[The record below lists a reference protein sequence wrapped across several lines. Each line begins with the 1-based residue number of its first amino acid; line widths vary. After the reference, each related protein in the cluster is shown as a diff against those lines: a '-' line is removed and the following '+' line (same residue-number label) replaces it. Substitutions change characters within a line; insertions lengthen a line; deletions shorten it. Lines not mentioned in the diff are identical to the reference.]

1 MQVMI
6 QGSFRWLS
14 IATLFLFLG
23 NSLNAQVYSLDT
35 VHLSDRDRIPIPE
48 VSGEAYYLHAKP
60 LRSPKTPGNKT
71 RAGDWFNLNY
81 SASNNFLVLRGPGKT
96 PPILLENRF
105 LYEGRVPSEKYYHFY
120 YKGDGELMS
129 EEEYGKINFSTV
141 SQIRKVIAPYKLEI
155 PRDVWLAF
163 EDPYR
168 WQHPNLYVVAYDNER
183 KGYYKYRIVLT
194 TYHDHSL
201 SNANCLGWREAVD
214 SLDCGANVSQLSRSP
229 RSIIKE
235 LDKKSMCIL

>member
-1 MQVMI
+1 MI
-6 QGSFRWLS
+6 QGLFRWLS

-71 RAGDWFNLNY
+71 RAGDWVNLNY

-96 PPILLENRF
+96 LSILVENVF
-105 LYEGRVPSEKYYHFY
+105 LYHGRVPSKQYYRFY

-141 SQIRKVIAPYKLEI
+141 SQIRKVIEPYKLEL
-155 PRDVWLAF
+155 PRDVYLAF
-163 EDPYR
+163 EDLYR

-194 TYHDHSL
+194 SYHDHSL
-201 SNANCLGWREAVD
+201 SNVECLG
-214 SLDCGANVSQLSRSP
+214 
-229 RSIIKE
+229 
-235 LDKKSMCIL
+235 

>member
-1 MQVMI
+1 MATRSLLWVI
-6 QGSFRWLS
+6 VLPLLCCVSLS
-14 IATLFLFLG
+14 
-23 NSLNAQVYSLDT
+23 AQVYSLDT

-60 LRSPKTPGNKT
+60 LRSLKTPGNKT
-71 RAGDWFNLNY
+71 RSGDWFNFNY
-81 SASNNFLVLRGPGKT
+81 SASNNFLVLRGPGET
-96 PPILLENRF
+96 LSILVENLF
-105 LYEGRVPSEKYYHFY
+105 LYEGRVPSEQYYHFY

-155 PRDVWLAF
+155 HRDVYLGF
-163 EDPYR
+163 EDLYR

-194 TYHDHSL
+194 TYYDYSL
-201 SNANCLGWREAVD
+201 YNEHCLG
-214 SLDCGANVSQLSRSP
+214 
-229 RSIIKE
+229 
-235 LDKKSMCIL
+235 

>member
-1 MQVMI
+1 MI
-6 QGSFRWLS
+6 QGLFRWLS

-35 VHLSDRDRIPIPE
+35 VHLNDQDRIPIPE

-96 PPILLENRF
+96 PPILVENKF
-105 LYEGRVPSEKYYHFY
+105 LYQVRISSEQYYKFY

-141 SQIRKVIAPYKLEI
+141 SQIRKVIEPYKLEI
-155 PRDVWLAF
+155 HRDVWVAF
-163 EDPYR
+163 ENLHR

-194 TYHDHSL
+194 TYHDLSL
-201 SNANCLGWREAVD
+201 YADNCL
-214 SLDCGANVSQLSRSP
+214 
-229 RSIIKE
+229 K
-235 LDKKSMCIL
+235 

>member
-1 MQVMI
+1 MI
-6 QGSFRWLS
+6 QGLFRWLS

-35 VHLSDRDRIPIPE
+35 VHLSKRDRIPIPE

-60 LRSPKTPGNKT
+60 LRSLKTPGNKT
-71 RAGDWFNLNY
+71 RSGDWFNFNY
-81 SASNNFLVLRGPGKT
+81 SASNNFLVLRGPGET
-96 PPILLENRF
+96 LSILVENLF
-105 LYEGRVPSEKYYHFY
+105 LYEGRVPSEQYYHFY

-129 EEEYGKINFSTV
+129 EEYGKINFSTV

-155 PRDVWLAF
+155 HRDVYLGF
-163 EDPYR
+163 EDLYR

-194 TYHDHSL
+194 TYHDLSL
-201 SNANCLGWREAVD
+201 YDDNCL
-214 SLDCGANVSQLSRSP
+214 
-229 RSIIKE
+229 K
-235 LDKKSMCIL
+235 

>member
-1 MQVMI
+1 MI
-6 QGSFRWLS
+6 QGLFRWLS

-96 PPILLENRF
+96 PPILVENRF
-105 LYEGRVPSEKYYHFY
+105 LYQVRISSEQYYRLY
-120 YKGDGELMS
+120 YKGNGELMS
-129 EEEYGKINFSTV
+129 EEEYGKINFSTI
-141 SQIRKVIAPYKLEI
+141 SQIRKVIEPYKLKI
-155 PRDVWLAF
+155 PRDIWVRPGEL
-163 EDPYR
+163 YR

-183 KGYYKYRIVLT
+183 KGYYKYRIVLI
-194 TYHDHSL
+194 TYHDYSL
-201 SNANCLGWREAVD
+201 SNDDNCLG
-214 SLDCGANVSQLSRSP
+214 
-229 RSIIKE
+229 
-235 LDKKSMCIL
+235 

>member
-1 MQVMI
+1 MI
-6 QGSFRWLS
+6 QGLFRWLS

-71 RAGDWFNLNY
+71 RAGDWVNLNY
-81 SASNNFLVLRGPGKT
+81 SASNNFLVLRGPGET
-96 PPILLENRF
+96 LSILVENLF
-105 LYEGRVPSEKYYHFY
+105 LYEGRVPSEQYYHFY

-155 PRDVWLAF
+155 PRDVWVAF
-163 EDPYR
+163 EDLHR

-194 TYHDHSL
+194 TYYDYSL
-201 SNANCLGWREAVD
+201 FNEHCLG
-214 SLDCGANVSQLSRSP
+214 
-229 RSIIKE
+229 
-235 LDKKSMCIL
+235 

>member
-1 MQVMI
+1 MI
-6 QGSFRWLS
+6 QGLFRWLS

-35 VHLSDRDRIPIPE
+35 VHLSDGDRIPIPE

-60 LRSPKTPGNKT
+60 LRSLKTPGNKT
-71 RAGDWFNLNY
+71 RSGDWFNFNY
-81 SASNNFLVLRGPGKT
+81 SASNNFLVLRGPGET
-96 PPILLENRF
+96 LSILVENLF

-155 PRDVWLAF
+155 PRDVWVAF
-163 EDPYR
+163 ENLHR

-194 TYHDHSL
+194 TYHDLSL
-201 SNANCLGWREAVD
+201 YADNCL
-214 SLDCGANVSQLSRSP
+214 
-229 RSIIKE
+229 K
-235 LDKKSMCIL
+235 

>member
-1 MQVMI
+1 MI

-60 LRSPKTPGNKT
+60 LRSLKTPGNRT
-71 RAGDWFNLNY
+71 RAGDWFNFNY
-81 SASNNFLVLRGPGKT
+81 SASNNFLVLRGPGET
-96 PPILLENRF
+96 LSILVENLF

-155 PRDVWLAF
+155 HRDVYLGF
-163 EDPYR
+163 EDLYR

-201 SNANCLGWREAVD
+201 SNADNCLG
-214 SLDCGANVSQLSRSP
+214 
-229 RSIIKE
+229 
-235 LDKKSMCIL
+235 

>member
-1 MQVMI
+1 MRTFI
-6 QGSFRWLS
+6 WNSYSFFVEMTTRSLLWVIVLPLLCCVSLS
-14 IATLFLFLG
+14 
-23 NSLNAQVYSLDT
+23 AQVYSLDT
-35 VHLSDRDRIPIPE
+35 VHLFHRERVSIPE

-71 RAGDWFNLNY
+71 RVGDWFNLNY

-96 PPILLENRF
+96 PPILVENKF
-105 LYEGRVPSEKYYHFY
+105 LYQVRISSEQYYQFY

-155 PRDVWLAF
+155 HREGVWLGF
-163 EDPYR
+163 EDLYR

-194 TYHDHSL
+194 TYHDLSL
-201 SNANCLGWREAVD
+201 YADDCL
-214 SLDCGANVSQLSRSP
+214 
-229 RSIIKE
+229 K
-235 LDKKSMCIL
+235 

>member
-1 MQVMI
+1 MI

-71 RAGDWFNLNY
+71 RAGDWVNLNY

-96 PPILLENRF
+96 PPILVENRF
-105 LYEGRVPSEKYYHFY
+105 LYQVRISSEQYYRLY
-120 YKGDGELMS
+120 YKGNGELMS
-129 EEEYGKINFSTV
+129 EEEYGKINFSTI
-141 SQIRKVIAPYKLEI
+141 SQIRKVIEPYKLKI
-155 PRDVWLAF
+155 PRDIWVRPGEL
-163 EDPYR
+163 YR

-194 TYHDHSL
+194 TYYDYSL
-201 SNANCLGWREAVD
+201 YDAHCLG
-214 SLDCGANVSQLSRSP
+214 
-229 RSIIKE
+229 
-235 LDKKSMCIL
+235 

>member
-1 MQVMI
+1 MI
-6 QGSFRWLS
+6 QGLFRWLS

-71 RAGDWFNLNY
+71 RAGDWFNFNH

-96 PPILLENRF
+96 PPILVENRF
-105 LYEGRVPSEKYYHFY
+105 LYQVRISSEQYYRLY
-120 YKGDGELMS
+120 YKGNGELMS
-129 EEEYGKINFSTV
+129 EEEYGKINFSTI
-141 SQIRKVIAPYKLEI
+141 SQIRKVIEPYKLKI
-155 PRDVWLAF
+155 PRDIWVRPGEL
-163 EDPYR
+163 YR

-194 TYHDHSL
+194 TYHDLSL
-201 SNANCLGWREAVD
+201 SNDDNCLG
-214 SLDCGANVSQLSRSP
+214 
-229 RSIIKE
+229 
-235 LDKKSMCIL
+235 

>member
-1 MQVMI
+1 MI
-6 QGSFRWLS
+6 QGLFRWLS

-60 LRSPKTPGNKT
+60 LRSLKTPGNKT
-71 RAGDWFNLNY
+71 RSGDWFNFNY
-81 SASNNFLVLRGPGKT
+81 SASNNFLVLRGPGET
-96 PPILLENRF
+96 LSILVENLF
-105 LYEGRVPSEKYYHFY
+105 LYEGRVPSEQYYHFY

-155 PRDVWLAF
+155 PRDVWVAF
-163 EDPYR
+163 EDLHR

-194 TYHDHSL
+194 TYYDYSL
-201 SNANCLGWREAVD
+201 YDAHCLG
-214 SLDCGANVSQLSRSP
+214 
-229 RSIIKE
+229 
-235 LDKKSMCIL
+235 

>member
-1 MQVMI
+1 MI
-6 QGSFRWLS
+6 QGLFRWLS

-71 RAGDWFNLNY
+71 RAGDWFNFNH

-96 PPILLENRF
+96 PPILVENKF
-105 LYEGRVPSEKYYHFY
+105 LYQVRISSEQYYHFY
-120 YKGDGELMS
+120 YKGDGKLMS

-155 PRDVWLAF
+155 HRDVYLGF
-163 EDPYR
+163 EDLYR

-194 TYHDHSL
+194 TYHDLSL
-201 SNANCLGWREAVD
+201 YADNCL
-214 SLDCGANVSQLSRSP
+214 
-229 RSIIKE
+229 K
-235 LDKKSMCIL
+235 

>member
-1 MQVMI
+1 MI

-60 LRSPKTPGNKT
+60 LRSLKTPRNRRT
-71 RAGDWFNLNY
+71 RADDWFNLNY

-96 PPILLENRF
+96 RSILVENVF
-105 LYEGRVPSEKYYHFY
+105 LYQVRISSEQYYRLY
-120 YKGDGELMS
+120 YKGNGELMS
-129 EEEYGKINFSTV
+129 EEEYGKINFSTI
-141 SQIRKVIAPYKLEI
+141 SQIRKVIEPYKLKI
-155 PRDVWLAF
+155 PQDVWVRPGEL
-163 EDPYR
+163 YR

-194 TYHDHSL
+194 TYHDLSL
-201 SNANCLGWREAVD
+201 YDDNCL
-214 SLDCGANVSQLSRSP
+214 
-229 RSIIKE
+229 K
-235 LDKKSMCIL
+235 

>member
-1 MQVMI
+1 MI

-71 RAGDWFNLNY
+71 RAGDWFNFNH

-96 PPILLENRF
+96 PPILVENRF
-105 LYEGRVPSEKYYHFY
+105 LYQVRISSEQYYRLY
-120 YKGDGELMS
+120 YKGNGELMS
-129 EEEYGKINFSTV
+129 EEEYGKINFSTI
-141 SQIRKVIAPYKLEI
+141 SQIRKVIEPYKLKI
-155 PRDVWLAF
+155 PRDIWVRPGEL
-163 EDPYR
+163 YR

-194 TYHDHSL
+194 TYHDYSL
-201 SNANCLGWREAVD
+201 SDDDNCLG
-214 SLDCGANVSQLSRSP
+214 
-229 RSIIKE
+229 
-235 LDKKSMCIL
+235 

>member
-1 MQVMI
+1 MI
-6 QGSFRWLS
+6 PGLFRWLS

-35 VHLSDRDRIPIPE
+35 VHLSDGDRIPIPE

-60 LRSPKTPGNKT
+60 LRSLKTPRNRT
-71 RAGDWFNLNY
+71 RAGDWFNFNH
-81 SASNNFLVLRGPGKT
+81 SASNNFLVLRGPGET
-96 PPILLENRF
+96 LSILVENVF
-105 LYEGRVPSEKYYHFY
+105 LYKGRVPSNQDYNFY

-141 SQIRKVIAPYKLEI
+141 SQIRKVIEPYKLEI
-155 PRDVWLAF
+155 PRDVWVAF
-163 EDPYR
+163 ENLHR

-194 TYHDHSL
+194 TYCDYSL
-201 SNANCLGWREAVD
+201 FNEHCLG
-214 SLDCGANVSQLSRSP
+214 
-229 RSIIKE
+229 
-235 LDKKSMCIL
+235 

>member
-1 MQVMI
+1 MRTFI
-6 QGSFRWLS
+6 WNSYSFLEMTTRSLLRVIVLPLLCCVSLS
-14 IATLFLFLG
+14 
-23 NSLNAQVYSLDT
+23 AQVYSLDT
-35 VHLSDRDRIPIPE
+35 VHLSDRDRIPVPE

-60 LRSPKTPGNKT
+60 LRSLKTPRNRRT
-71 RAGDWFNLNY
+71 RADDWFNLNY

-96 PPILLENRF
+96 RSILVENRF
-105 LYEGRVPSEKYYHFY
+105 RYDVRVHSNQYYRFY

-155 PRDVWLAF
+155 HRDVYLGF
-163 EDPYR
+163 EDLYR

-194 TYHDHSL
+194 TYHDLSL
-201 SNANCLGWREAVD
+201 YADNCL
-214 SLDCGANVSQLSRSP
+214 
-229 RSIIKE
+229 K
-235 LDKKSMCIL
+235 

>member
-1 MQVMI
+1 MI
-6 QGSFRWLS
+6 QGLFRWLS

-96 PPILLENRF
+96 PPILVENKF
-105 LYEGRVPSEKYYHFY
+105 LYQVRISSEQYYHLY

-129 EEEYGKINFSTV
+129 EEEYGKINFSTI
-141 SQIRKVIAPYKLEI
+141 SQIRKVIEPYKLKI
-155 PRDVWLAF
+155 PRDIWVRPGEL
-163 EDPYR
+163 YR

-194 TYHDHSL
+194 TYHDLSL
-201 SNANCLGWREAVD
+201 SNDDNCL
-214 SLDCGANVSQLSRSP
+214 
-229 RSIIKE
+229 K
-235 LDKKSMCIL
+235 

>member
-1 MQVMI
+1 MI
-6 QGSFRWLS
+6 QGLFRWLS

-60 LRSPKTPGNKT
+60 LRSLKTPGNRT

-81 SASNNFLVLRGPGKT
+81 SASNNFLVLRGPGET
-96 PPILLENRF
+96 LSILVENLF

-155 PRDVWLAF
+155 HRDVYLGF
-163 EDPYR
+163 EDLYR

-194 TYHDHSL
+194 TYHDLSL
-201 SNANCLGWREAVD
+201 YADNCL
-214 SLDCGANVSQLSRSP
+214 
-229 RSIIKE
+229 K
-235 LDKKSMCIL
+235 

>member
-1 MQVMI
+1 MRTFI
-6 QGSFRWLS
+6 
-14 IATLFLFLG
+14 G
-23 NSLNAQVYSLDT
+23 NSYSFFVEITTRSLLWVIVLPLLCCVSLSAQVYSLDT
-35 VHLSDRDRIPIPE
+35 VHLFHRERVSIPE

-96 PPILLENRF
+96 PPILVENKF
-105 LYEGRVPSEKYYHFY
+105 LYQVRISSEQYYHFY

-141 SQIRKVIAPYKLEI
+141 SQIRKVIEPYKLEI
-155 PRDVWLAF
+155 PRDVWVAF
-163 EDPYR
+163 ENLHR

-194 TYHDHSL
+194 TYHDYSL
-201 SNANCLGWREAVD
+201 FNEHCLG
-214 SLDCGANVSQLSRSP
+214 
-229 RSIIKE
+229 
-235 LDKKSMCIL
+235 

>member
-71 RAGDWFNLNY
+71 RAGDWFNFNH

-96 PPILLENRF
+96 PPILVENRF
-105 LYEGRVPSEKYYHFY
+105 LYQVRISSEQYYRLY
-120 YKGDGELMS
+120 YKGNGELMS
-129 EEEYGKINFSTV
+129 EEEYGKINFSTI
-141 SQIRKVIAPYKLEI
+141 SQIRKVIEPYKLKI
-155 PRDVWLAF
+155 PRDIWVRPGEL
-163 EDPYR
+163 YR

-194 TYHDHSL
+194 TYHDLSL
-201 SNANCLGWREAVD
+201 SNDDNCLG
-214 SLDCGANVSQLSRSP
+214 
-229 RSIIKE
+229 
-235 LDKKSMCIL
+235 

>member
-1 MQVMI
+1 MI
-6 QGSFRWLS
+6 QGLFRWLS

-60 LRSPKTPGNKT
+60 LRSLKTPGNKT

-155 PRDVWLAF
+155 HREGVWLGF
-163 EDPYR
+163 EDLYR

-194 TYHDHSL
+194 TYHDLSL
-201 SNANCLGWREAVD
+201 YADDCL
-214 SLDCGANVSQLSRSP
+214 
-229 RSIIKE
+229 K
-235 LDKKSMCIL
+235 

>member
-1 MQVMI
+1 MI
-6 QGSFRWLS
+6 QGLFRWLS

-60 LRSPKTPGNKT
+60 LRSLKTPGNKT
-71 RAGDWFNLNY
+71 RSGDWFNFNY
-81 SASNNFLVLRGPGKT
+81 SASNNFLVLRGPGET
-96 PPILLENRF
+96 LSILVENLF

-155 PRDVWLAF
+155 PRDVWVAF
-163 EDPYR
+163 ENLHR

-194 TYHDHSL
+194 TYHDLSL
-201 SNANCLGWREAVD
+201 YADNCL
-214 SLDCGANVSQLSRSP
+214 
-229 RSIIKE
+229 K
-235 LDKKSMCIL
+235 

>member
-1 MQVMI
+1 MRTFI
-6 QGSFRWLS
+6 WNSYSFFVEVTTRSLLWVIALPLLCCVSLS
-14 IATLFLFLG
+14 
-23 NSLNAQVYSLDT
+23 AQVYSLDT

-60 LRSPKTPGNKT
+60 LRSLKTPGNKT
-71 RAGDWFNLNY
+71 RSGDWFNFNY
-81 SASNNFLVLRGPGKT
+81 SASNNFLVLRGPGET
-96 PPILLENRF
+96 LSILVENLF

-155 PRDVWLAF
+155 HRDVYLGF
-163 EDPYR
+163 EDLYR

-194 TYHDHSL
+194 TYHDLSL
-201 SNANCLGWREAVD
+201 YADNCL
-214 SLDCGANVSQLSRSP
+214 
-229 RSIIKE
+229 K
-235 LDKKSMCIL
+235 

>member
-6 QGSFRWLS
+6 QGLFRWLS

-35 VHLSDRDRIPIPE
+35 VHLSKRDRIPIPE

-60 LRSPKTPGNKT
+60 LRSLKTPGNKT
-71 RAGDWFNLNY
+71 RSGDWFNFNY
-81 SASNNFLVLRGPGKT
+81 SASNNFLVLRGPGET
-96 PPILLENRF
+96 LSILVENLF

-155 PRDVWLAF
+155 HRDVYLGF
-163 EDPYR
+163 EDLYR

-194 TYHDHSL
+194 TYHDLSL
-201 SNANCLGWREAVD
+201 YADNCL
-214 SLDCGANVSQLSRSP
+214 
-229 RSIIKE
+229 K
-235 LDKKSMCIL
+235 

>member
-1 MQVMI
+1 MI

-60 LRSPKTPGNKT
+60 LRSLKTPGNKT
-71 RAGDWFNLNY
+71 RSGDWFNFNY
-81 SASNNFLVLRGPGKT
+81 SASNNFLVLRGPGET
-96 PPILLENRF
+96 LSILVENLF
-105 LYEGRVPSEKYYHFY
+105 LYEGRVPSEQYYHFY

-155 PRDVWLAF
+155 HRDVYLGF
-163 EDPYR
+163 EDLYR

-194 TYHDHSL
+194 TYHDLSL
-201 SNANCLGWREAVD
+201 YADNCL
-214 SLDCGANVSQLSRSP
+214 
-229 RSIIKE
+229 K
-235 LDKKSMCIL
+235 

>member
-1 MQVMI
+1 MTTRSLLWVI
-6 QGSFRWLS
+6 VLPLLCCVSLS
-14 IATLFLFLG
+14 
-23 NSLNAQVYSLDT
+23 AQVYSLDT

-60 LRSPKTPGNKT
+60 LRSLKTPGNKT
-71 RAGDWFNLNY
+71 RAGDWFNFNY

-96 PPILLENRF
+96 RSILVENVF
-105 LYEGRVPSEKYYHFY
+105 LYKGHIPSNQYYLFY

-141 SQIRKVIAPYKLEI
+141 SQIRKVIEPYKLEI
-155 PRDVWLAF
+155 PRDVWLGL
-163 EDPYR
+163 EDLYR

-201 SNANCLGWREAVD
+201 SNADNCL
-214 SLDCGANVSQLSRSP
+214 
-229 RSIIKE
+229 K
-235 LDKKSMCIL
+235 

>member
-1 MQVMI
+1 MRTFI
-6 QGSFRWLS
+6 
-14 IATLFLFLG
+14 G
-23 NSLNAQVYSLDT
+23 NSYSFFVEMTTRRLLWVIVLPLLCCVSLSAQVYSLDT
-35 VHLSDRDRIPIPE
+35 VHLSDRDRIPVPE

-60 LRSPKTPGNKT
+60 WRSLKTPRNRT

-96 PPILLENRF
+96 RSILVENRF
-105 LYEGRVPSEKYYHFY
+105 RYDVRVHSNQYYRFY

-155 PRDVWLAF
+155 PREDVWLSG
-163 EDPYR
+163 EDLYR

-201 SNANCLGWREAVD
+201 SNADNCL
-214 SLDCGANVSQLSRSP
+214 
-229 RSIIKE
+229 K
-235 LDKKSMCIL
+235 